1 MIEKTEINMISESYS
16 ISRDRVQWIL
26 TEHYK
31 AKDKD
36 KNEVIRTRNTYHSSL
51 GQVANFLVDNNE
63 SHCLD
68 NYIAKANQIKCEIE
82 GILIMGV
89 DV

>member
-1 MIEKTEINMISESYS
+1 MKNEINMISESYS

-36 KNEVIRTRNTYHSSL
+36 KNDVIRTRNTYHSSL
-51 GQVANFLVDNNE
+51 GQIANFLVDNNE
-63 SHCLD
+63 AHSLD
-68 NYIAKANQIKCEIE
+68 DYIAGAERVKREIE
-82 GILIMGV
+82 GMLQ
-89 DV
+89 